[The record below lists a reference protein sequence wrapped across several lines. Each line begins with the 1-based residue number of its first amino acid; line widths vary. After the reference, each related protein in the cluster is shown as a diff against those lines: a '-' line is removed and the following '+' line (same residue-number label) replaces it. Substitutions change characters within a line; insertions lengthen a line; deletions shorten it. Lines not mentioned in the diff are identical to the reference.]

1 MILIIIEIILGI
13 ILTAI
18 FIQVSLKVK
27 DLERKKRGEGFIT
40 IRDWI
45 DPHMPKTIVWE
56 VSLSLSD
63 MENFNNNPELHE
75 IEDYVKDEFLKILPK
90 VKLVRDNVDLQL
102 CVVANHVIGN
112 AQIRIYPNDTEYF
125 DMLNTTNYK
134 LEKPLVIN
142 NNKKE

>member
-27 DLERKKRGEGFIT
+27 DLKRKKRGEGFIT

-63 MENFNNNPELHE
+63 MENFNNNTELHE

-102 CVVANHVIGN
+102 CVVANQVIGN
-112 AQIRIYPNDTEYF
+112 AKIRIYPNDTEYF

-134 LEKPLVIN
+134 LEKSLEIN
-142 NNKKE
+142 NNGKE